1 MSRFG
6 NPANGLIVSVADEK
20 DDRYSTGWK
29 KLAEGETLRPTR
41 RRQQQPPQHSD
52 PTPSG
57 SIRRPH
63 VEETPTGQIRRQ
75 QAQDPF
81 GNR

>member
-6 NPANGLIVSVADEK
+6 NPANGIIVTVADHK
-20 DDRYSTGWK
+20 DDRYGAGWK
-29 KLAEGETLRPTR
+29 RLADGETLRPAR
-41 RRQQQPPQHSD
+41 RARQQHD
-52 PTPSG
+52 EPTPSG
-57 SIRRPH
+57 PIRRPH

-81 GNR
+81 GSR

>member
-6 NPANGLIVSVADEK
+6 NPATGIVVTVADHK
-20 DDRYSTGWK
+20 DDRYTAWK
-29 KLAEGETLRPTR
+29 RLEDGETLKPAR
-41 RRQQQPPQHSD
+41 RTRQQHD
-52 PTPSG
+52 EPTPSG

>member
-6 NPANGLIVSVADEK
+6 RKDGLIVSVADHK
-20 DDRYSTGWK
+20 DDRYGAGWK
-29 KLAEGETLRPTR
+29 KLADGEMVTPARRP
-41 RRQQQPPQHSD
+41 RQHD
-52 PTPSG
+52 EPTPSG

-63 VEETPTGQIRRQ
+63 TEETPTGQIRRQ

-81 GNR
+81 GSR